1 VGEGRVR
8 GIVKIFS
15 FFFSLPLR
23 ERIKVRGAVSLMLF
37 FFLSCSAPEPEIVKS
52 LRFEPP
58 LFDSF
63 KQNTYLRYTLTKPA
77 EVSIYILN
85 SNGERIKTIAEN
97 LRLTQGSQSHGWKGD
112 NDKGEFQSTG
122 IYIGAVVVKGN
133 KTYKTTVEIFHW

>member
-1 VGEGRVR
+1 MALCRKLLNVFNPLPAVGEGRVR
-8 GIVKIFS
+8 GV
-15 FFFSLPLR
+15 
-23 ERIKVRGAVSLMLF
+23 VSLMLL
-37 FFLSCSAPEPEIVKS
+37 FFLSCSVPEPEIVKS

-77 EVSIYILN
+77 VVSIYIFDKDGN
-85 SNGERIKTIAEN
+85 IIKTIAEN

-112 NDKGEFQSTG
+112 NDNGEFQTTG

>member
-1 VGEGRVR
+1 MALCGKLLKMRALLL
-8 GIVKIFS
+8 FA
-15 FFFSLPLR
+15 PL
-23 ERIKVRGAVSLMLF
+23 VLF
-37 FFLSCSAPEPEIVKS
+37 SCSVPEPEIVKS

-63 KQNTYLRYTLTKPA
+63 KQNTYLKYTLTKPA
-77 EVSIYILN
+77 EVSIYILDK
-85 SNGERIKTIAEN
+85 NGNIIKTIAEN

-112 NDKGEFQSTG
+112 NDNGEFQTTG